1 MNMVCLSVQR
11 KSPLAFNLLREK
23 STRAFPMHFTEVKM
37 KQESSTIQTELSVH
51 NPQTPELQR
60 AHTNNKRSRYNKLLP
75 PDWA

>member
-1 MNMVCLSVQR
+1 
-11 KSPLAFNLLREK
+11 
-23 STRAFPMHFTEVKM
+23 MHFTEVKM